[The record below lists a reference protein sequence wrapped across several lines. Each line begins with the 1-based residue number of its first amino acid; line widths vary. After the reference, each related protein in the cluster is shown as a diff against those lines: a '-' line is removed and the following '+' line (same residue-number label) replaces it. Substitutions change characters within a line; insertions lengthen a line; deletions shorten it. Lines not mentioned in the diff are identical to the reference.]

1 MRRWTEQGSGGK
13 DEHPRGNPPRSVAL
27 AAVIGEKKSPGNLA
41 NLGAAHDHAGRFTRY
56 LVELFDGRQ
65 HWNEVGVVD
74 ALEDG
79 GEAEEGEETLLVG
92 EAALEEG
99 RQAPPADA
107 AAEVEV
113 GGDQVG
119 VGVVEAQV

>member
-1 MRRWTEQGSGGK
+1 MRRRTEQGGGGK
-13 DEHPRGNPPRSVAL
+13 NEHPRGDPPRSVAL
-27 AAVIGEKKSPGNLA
+27 AAVIGQQQCTGNLA
-41 NLGAAHDHAGRFTRY
+41 NLSAAHDHAGRFARY

-65 HWNEVGVVD
+65 HRNEVSVVD

-79 GEAEEGEETLLVG
+79 GEAEEGEEALLVG
-92 EAALEEG
+92 EAALEQG

-113 GGDQVG
+113 GGDQVR

>member
-1 MRRWTEQGSGGK
+1 MRRRTEQRGGGK
-13 DEHPRGNPPRSVAL
+13 NEHPRGDPPRSVAL
-27 AAVIGEKKSPGNLA
+27 SAIVGQQKCTGNLA
-41 NLGAAHDHAGRFTRY
+41 NLGAAHDHAGRFARY
-56 LVELFDGRQ
+56 LVELFDGGQ
-65 HWNEVGVVD
+65 HGDEVGVVD

-79 GEAEEGEETLLVG
+79 GEAEEGEEALLVG

-107 AAEVEV
+107 AAKVEV